1 LQLAFSKQLANRV
14 EVRLPQDV
22 LAAMDITDVDARA
35 ATEQLK
41 KDLLAVLPKVTKA
54 GDHHSYVQVSDH
66 GARLCRTAV
75 PFIPQTTFS

>member
-22 LAAMDITDVDARA
+22 LTAMDITDVA
-35 ATEQLK
+35 AKAAIERLK
-41 KDLLAVLPKVTKA
+41 KDLLAVLPKVTKP

-66 GARLCRTAV
+66 GACLCRTAV

>member
-22 LAAMDITDVDARA
+22 LTAMDITDVA
-35 ATEQLK
+35 AKAAIERLK
-41 KDLLAVLPKVTKA
+41 KDLLAVLPKVTKP